1 MAFVAITNTDG
12 NLPFIYNIEMAVG
25 KNAPNIRDDVM
36 LVQYCFK
43 HIWANRSKFN
53 PTLPEPPP
61 GEMKVD
67 GLCGPTTRKW
77 IVEWQFMSR
86 KRGHNVTTDGLVDKA
101 RGSFI
106 SSISKTD
113 YHIVKLNAA
122 LKRARP
128 DLHQNI
134 FLDPEAPA
142 ELKFAVGI
150 VITPSAP
157 DDPFAF

>member
-1 MAFVAITNTDG
+1 MAFVAITNSKG
-12 NLPFIYNIEMAVG
+12 NLPFIYNVDMAVG
-25 KNAPNIRDDVM
+25 TSAANKRDDVM
-36 LVQYCFK
+36 LVQYCLK
-43 HIWANRSKFN
+43 HIWANPTKFN
-53 PTLPEPPP
+53 PPLPSPPS

-67 GLCGPTTRKW
+67 GFCGPTTRRW

-101 RGSFI
+101 RGSFQ

-128 DLHQNI
+128 DLFKNI
-134 FLDPEAPA
+134 FLDPDAPA
-142 ELKFAVGI
+142 ELKLAVGL
-150 VITPSAP
+150 VITPDSEESP
-157 DDPFAF
+157 GF